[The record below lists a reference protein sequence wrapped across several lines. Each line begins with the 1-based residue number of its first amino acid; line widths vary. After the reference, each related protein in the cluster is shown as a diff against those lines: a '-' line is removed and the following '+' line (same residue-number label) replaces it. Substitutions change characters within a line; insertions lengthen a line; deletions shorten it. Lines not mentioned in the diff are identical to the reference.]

1 MKRAITR
8 GVSDAIAQCELT
20 HLDRIPIDVARARA
34 QHAQYEAALESLGFT
49 LTRLPADP
57 ALPDC
62 VFVEDTALVLD
73 EVAVMTR
80 PGAASRR
87 PELAAIEAALAPYRP
102 LLRLQAPAVLDGGD
116 VLRVGRTL
124 YVGQTPRTS
133 AEGTSALAA
142 LLAPHGYR
150 VVPVAVSGC
159 LHLKTGVSQVA
170 ADTLLIHRGWVDPD
184 AFPGLR
190 LIDVDPAEPTGGNS
204 LISGGTVLYPE
215 AYPRTRDRLEKAG
228 IRVMTVPADE
238 LAKAE
243 GGLTCCSL
251 LFDA

>member
-1 MKRAITR
+1 MKTAITR
-8 GVSDAIAQCELT
+8 GVSDAIAHCELT
-20 HLDRIPIDVARARA
+20 HLDRTPIDVGRARA
-34 QHAQYEAALESLGFT
+34 QHAQYEGALEALGYR
-49 LTRLPADP
+49 LIRLPADP

-73 EVAVMTR
+73 EVAVLTR
-80 PGAASRR
+80 PGAPSRR
-87 PELAAIEAALAPYRP
+87 PELAAIEAALAPHRP
-102 LLRLQAPAVLDGGD
+102 LLRLEAPAILDGGD

-133 AEGTSALAA
+133 AEGTAALAS
-142 LLAPHGYR
+142 LLSPHGYH

-170 ADTLLIHRGWVDPD
+170 ADALLINRGWVDAR

-190 LIDVDPAEPTGGNS
+190 LIDVDPAEPTGANS
-204 LISGGTVLYPE
+204 LLSGDTVLYPA
-215 AYPRTRDRLEKAG
+215 AYPRTLACLEG
-228 IRVMTVPADE
+228 EGLRVATVPADE